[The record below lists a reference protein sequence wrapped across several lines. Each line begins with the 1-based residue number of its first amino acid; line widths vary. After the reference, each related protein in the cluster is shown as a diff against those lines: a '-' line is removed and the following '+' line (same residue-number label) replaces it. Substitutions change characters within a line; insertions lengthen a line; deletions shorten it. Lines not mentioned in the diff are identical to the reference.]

1 MSADVRIAMWVW
13 LWRVTAVPAKELAL
27 NCKVVLGHIL
37 SGIESKDRPSG
48 LESENGAQARDH
60 IGLLAVGLIR
70 FAVG

>member
-1 MSADVRIAMWVW
+1 MLGLAMACH
-13 LWRVTAVPAKELAL
+13 RRACGELAL